1 MKEKTLTQKQA
12 LEKVIKHIKK
22 YGYLLVGSLFFAL
35 VYVALSLYVPILLG
49 NATDLILGRGR
60 LYRDWTYSC

>member
-22 YGYLLVGSLFFAL
+22 YWYLLGGSLFL
-35 VYVALSLYVPILLG
+35 H
-49 NATDLILGRGR
+49 
-60 LYRDWTYSC
+60 